1 MLDLYLLLSISLIE
15 NKPMN
20 KVETLHTFEQI
31 KLLSDTRRLQ
41 ILRLLMASPSSLT
54 QLARTLNQSPAWVRH
69 HILAL
74 EAANL
79 IELSEVRITGKVT
92 EKFYRAKAGAF
103 LLQELILPEGG
114 KPAIVFSGSHD
125 LALEKISAQIADH
138 LTLLTL
144 PVGSLDGLVNLRQG
158 LCQVSGAHLLDKNGE
173 YNAPFVRHLFPD
185 RTMDLVTFAYRTQG
199 LMLAPGNPKGVHSA
213 ADLTQSGLRF
223 INRNPGSGT
232 RLWLDTE
239 LERLSIPP
247 ENIQGYEH
255 IVNTHTECARAIA
268 NREADAALGL
278 QASAQQFN
286 LDFIPLFEERYDLV
300 LPREQENV
308 LAPLLE
314 HIQTAAFRRELNGMP
329 GYNSSHSGEQVMP

>member
-1 MLDLYLLLSISLIE
+1 MD
-15 NKPMN
+15 
-20 KVETLHTFEQI
+20 KVETLHAFEKI
-31 KLLSDTRRLQ
+31 KILSDSRRLQ
-41 ILRLLMASPSSLT
+41 ILRLLMASPASLT
-54 QLARTLNQSPAWVRH
+54 QLAKTLGQSPAWVRH

-74 EAANL
+74 ESADL
-79 IELSEVRITGKVT
+79 IKLTEVRVTGKII

-125 LALEKISAQIADH
+125 LAIEKISEQIADH

-158 LCQVSGAHLLDKNGE
+158 LCQVSGAHLLDKSGE

-185 RTMDLVTFAYRTQG
+185 RTIDLVTLAYRTQG
-199 LMLAPGNPKGVHSA
+199 LMVAPGNPKGIRDAS
-213 ADLTQSGLRF
+213 DLAQASLRF

-239 LERLSIPP
+239 LERLGIPP
-247 ENIQGYEH
+247 ESIDGYEYV
-255 IVNTHTECARAIA
+255 VNTHTECARVIA
-268 NREADAALGL
+268 AGQADAALGL
-278 QASAQQFN
+278 QASALQQN

-300 LPREQENV
+300 LPREQEDA
-308 LAPLLE
+308 LAPLLDY
-314 HIQTAAFRRELNGMP
+314 IQTNTFRKTVSTLT
-329 GYNSSHSGEQVMP
+329 GYTTTHSGEQISL

>member
-1 MLDLYLLLSISLIE
+1 MD
-15 NKPMN
+15 
-20 KVETLHTFEQI
+20 KVETLHAFEQI
-31 KLLSDTRRLQ
+31 KLLSDSRRLQ
-41 ILRLLMASPSSLT
+41 ILRLLMASPASLT
-54 QLARTLNQSPAWVRH
+54 QLARTLGQSPAWVRH

-79 IELSEVRITGKVT
+79 IELSEVRITGKVM

-103 LLQELILPEGG
+103 LLQELILPEGD

-158 LCQVSGAHLLDKNGE
+158 LCQVSGAHLLDKSGE

-185 RTMDLVTFAYRTQG
+185 RTMDLVTLAYRTQG
-199 LMLAPGNPKGVHSA
+199 LMLAPGNPKGVRGA
-213 ADLTQSGLRF
+213 ADLARAGLRF

-232 RLWLDTE
+232 RLWLDGE
-239 LERLSIPP
+239 LERQGILPESID
-247 ENIQGYEH
+247 GYERV
-255 IVNTHTECARAIA
+255 VNTHTECARAIA
-268 NREADAALGL
+268 SGEADAALGL
-278 QASAQQFN
+278 QASAQQHN
-286 LDFIPLFEERYDLV
+286 LEFIPLFEERYDLV
-300 LPREQENV
+300 LPREQENT

-314 HIQTAAFRRELNGMP
+314 HIQTAAFRRDLKALT
-329 GYNSSHSGEQVMP
+329 GYNSSHSGEQISI

>member
-1 MLDLYLLLSISLIE
+1 ME
-15 NKPMN
+15 
-20 KVETLHTFEQI
+20 KVETLHAFEQI
-31 KLLSDTRRLQ
+31 KLLSDSRRLQ
-41 ILRLLMASPSSLT
+41 ILRLLMASPASLT
-54 QLARTLNQSPAWVRH
+54 QLSRTLGQSPAWVRH

-74 EAANL
+74 ESANL
-79 IELSEVRITGKVT
+79 IELSEVRTTGKVI

-125 LALEKISAQIADH
+125 LALEKISEQIADH

-158 LCQVSGAHLLDKNGE
+158 LCQISGAHLLDKSGE

-185 RTMDLVTFAYRTQG
+185 RIMDLVTLAYRTQG
-199 LMLAPGNPKGVHSA
+199 LMVAAGNPKGVRSA
-213 ADLTQSGLRF
+213 SDLAQAGLRF

-232 RLWLDTE
+232 PLWLDRE
-239 LERLSIPP
+239 LERLGIPS
-247 ENIQGYEH
+247 EQIDGYEH
-255 IVNTHTECARAIA
+255 VVNTHTECARAIA
-268 NREADAALGL
+268 SGQVDVALGL
-278 QASAQQFN
+278 QASALQFD

-308 LAPLLE
+308 LAPLLDY
-314 HIQTAAFRRELNGMP
+314 IQTATFRQEISTLT
-329 GYNSSHSGEQVMP
+329 GYTTTHSGEQISL

>member
-1 MLDLYLLLSISLIE
+1 MD
-15 NKPMN
+15 
-20 KVETLHTFEQI
+20 KVETLRAFEQI
-31 KLLSDTRRLQ
+31 KLLSDSRRLQ
-41 ILRLLMASPSSLT
+41 ILRLLMASPASLT
-54 QLARTLNQSPAWVRH
+54 QLARTLGQSPAWVRH

-74 EAANL
+74 ESGGL

-125 LALEKISAQIADH
+125 LALEKISTQIADH

-158 LCQVSGAHLLDKNGE
+158 LCQISGAHLLDKSGE

-185 RTMDLVTFAYRTQG
+185 RTMDLVTLAYRTQG
-199 LMLAPGNPKGVHSA
+199 LMLAPGNPLGIRTV
-213 ADLTQSGLRF
+213 ADLARAGLRF

-232 RLWLDTE
+232 RLWLDVE

-247 ENIQGYEH
+247 EKIDGYEH
-255 IVNTHTECARAIA
+255 VVNTHTKCARAIA
-268 NREADAALGL
+268 NGQADVALGL
-278 QASAQQFN
+278 QASARQHN

-300 LPREQENV
+300 LPREQEGA
-308 LAPLLE
+308 LSPLLE
-314 HIQTAAFRRELNGMP
+314 HIQTAAFRRDISKLT
-329 GYNSSHSGEQVMP
+329 GYNPSHSGEQISL